1 MVLCFFSLDDRKIV
15 ARVVPRGYDATSK
28 EDDLKMKAF
37 FGLFQPFRRQTSQ
50 TRTLSDVNR

>member
-1 MVLCFFSLDDRKIV
+1 M
-15 ARVVPRGYDATSK
+15 

-50 TRTLSDVNR
+50 TRTLSDVNRCSSSMMVIYGIEYHIQALN